1 MIIIVTTAIMVTTII
16 MVAMVM
22 VPSLATV
29 TVSYVTSGSYR
40 YKRRYY

>member
-1 MIIIVTTAIMVTTII
+1 MTAVMVTTII

-29 TVSYVTSGSYR
+29 AVTHITSGSYR